1 MLVLDLY
8 LVNRRFAARARALIP
23 AIFSLILWVTV
34 SPCAGADTAMT
45 EAARELARRLSA
57 ELSPKQSLHLEFR
70 DLSDTPAADLS
81 EARRAFED
89 ELTSRGFRLL
99 ADVTPNDSVR
109 VSLSQD
115 SQERLWVAEFARDGK
130 AAVAIVDFAFAS
142 PGSVPRPAPISI
154 QRQFVF
160 DQLEP
165 VFDFALAGPPAD
177 ASSPLLVLGPAGV
190 VLFRYNK
197 NQWQMQT
204 SVSLSQEKPLPR
216 DAQGQLTLTSEGFDA
231 HVADIYCT
239 GNAANMAAMQCGA
252 NAQSVWRI
260 TGPNNSAVTALP
272 ASGKNWFDWGAL
284 ADAPAGESKRPAFF
298 SLAALSSNGKT
309 LWVAA
314 GLDGTT
320 RVYAGASAEP
330 LTSFSGWGSTLAG
343 IRSNCGNGWQIL
355 ATRAAD
361 YTAPDA
367 VQAYQWTGNEFRP
380 AGAAIEFDGPIV
392 ALRASMDLSVSRA
405 VVHNLQTGFYEGYTL
420 TLSCGR

>member
-8 LVNRRFAARARALIP
+8 FVNRRFSARARAPIL
-23 AIFSLILWVTV
+23 AICSLVLWVTA
-34 SPCAGADTAMT
+34 SPCAGADTPMT
-45 EAARELARRLSA
+45 EAARRLARRLST

-70 DLSDTPAADLS
+70 DLGDSPTADLG
-81 EARRAFED
+81 EARRAFEA
-89 ELTSRGFRLL
+89 ELISQGFHLPADAL
-99 ADVTPNDSVR
+99 AEDSVR
-109 VSLSQD
+109 VTLSQD
-115 SQERLWVAEFARDGK
+115 SQERLWVAEFTRDGK
-130 AAVAIVDFAFAS
+130 AAVEIVDFALAA
-142 PGSVPRPAPISI
+142 PGAVPHPAPISI

-160 DQLEP
+160 EQLEP
-165 VFDFALAGPPAD
+165 VFDFALAGPPTD
-177 ASSPLLVLGPAGV
+177 TSSPLLVLGPTGL
-190 VLFRYNK
+190 VLSRYNK

-216 DAQGQLTLTSEGFDA
+216 DAQGQLTLTSEGFEA
-231 HVADIYCT
+231 HVADIHCT
-239 GNAANMAAMQCGA
+239 GNAPNMAATQCGT
-252 NAQSVWRI
+252 NAPSAWRF
-260 TGPNNSAVTALP
+260 TGPDNSAVAALP

-284 ADAPAGESKRPAFF
+284 AGTPAHESKRPAFF
-298 SLAALSSNGKT
+298 SLAALSSNGQT

-320 RVYAGASAEP
+320 RVYSGTSAEP
-330 LTSFSGWGSTLAG
+330 LTSISGWGSTLAG

-392 ALRASMDLSVSRA
+392 ALQTSTDLSGSRA

>member
-1 MLVLDLY
+1 M
-8 LVNRRFAARARALIP
+8 
-23 AIFSLILWVTV
+23 S
-34 SPCAGADTAMT
+34 

-57 ELSPKQSLHLEFR
+57 ELSREQSVHLEFR
-70 DLSDTPAADLS
+70 DLGDSLGADFS
-81 EARRAFED
+81 EARRAFEA
-89 ELTSRGFRLL
+89 ELTSRGFHLL
-99 ADVTPNDSVR
+99 ADVTPDDPVR
-109 VSLSQD
+109 VTLSQD
-115 SQERLWVAEFARDGK
+115 SQERLWVAEFTRDGK
-130 AAVAIVDFAFAS
+130 ATVEIVDFALAA
-142 PGSVPRPAPISI
+142 PGAVPHPAPISI

-160 DQLEP
+160 EQLEP

-177 ASSPLLVLGPAGV
+177 ASSPLFVLGQAGL

-216 DAQGQLTLTSEGFDA
+216 DAQGQLTLTSEGFEA

-239 GNAANMAAMQCGA
+239 GKTANMAAMQCGA
-252 NAQSVWRI
+252 NAQSAWRF
-260 TGPNNSAVTALP
+260 TGPDNSTVAALP
-272 ASGKNWFDWGAL
+272 ASGKNWFDWGTL
-284 ADAPAGESKRPAFF
+284 AAAPAGESKRPPFF
-298 SLAALSSNGKT
+298 SLAALSVNDQA

-320 RVYAGASAEP
+320 RVYAGTSAQPLASI
-330 LTSFSGWGSTLAG
+330 SGWGSMLAG

-380 AGAAIEFDGPIV
+380 AGAAIEFDGPVI
-392 ALRASMDLSVSRA
+392 ALQTSTDSSVSRA
-405 VVHNLQTGFYEGYTL
+405 VVHNLLTGFYEGYTL
-420 TLSCGR
+420 TVSCGR